1 MTAPTNRRA
10 PVAMLRENL
19 SSLGDDEVVFRA
31 AAMALEH
38 FAVIMDRA
46 GQPAAALGASLLAM
60 QLSKGA

>member
-1 MTAPTNRRA
+1 
-10 PVAMLRENL
+10 MLRENL

-60 QLSKGA
+60 QLSTSEG